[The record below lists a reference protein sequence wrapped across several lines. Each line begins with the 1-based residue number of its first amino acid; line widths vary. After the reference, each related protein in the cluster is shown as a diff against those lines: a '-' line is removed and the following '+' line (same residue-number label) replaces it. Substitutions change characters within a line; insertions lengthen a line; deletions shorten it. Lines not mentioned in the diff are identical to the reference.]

1 VAEPYVEIIVT
12 TKNDAGKWRFSLIPF
27 NALRS
32 VIAVLEFGATKY
44 APDNWK
50 TVPDARQRYFD
61 ASIRHITAWWGG
73 EKSDAESGEHHLAH
87 AICCLLFLLW
97 VDGGGDE

>member
-1 VAEPYVEIIVT
+1 MAEPYVEVTLT
-12 TKNDAGKWRFSLIPF
+12 TKNDQGKWRFSLIPF
-27 NALRS
+27 GALRS

-50 TVPDARQRYFD
+50 TVPDARRRYFD

-73 EKSDAESGEHHLAH
+73 EKSDDESGEHHLAH

-97 VDGGGDE
+97 IDGAGDE